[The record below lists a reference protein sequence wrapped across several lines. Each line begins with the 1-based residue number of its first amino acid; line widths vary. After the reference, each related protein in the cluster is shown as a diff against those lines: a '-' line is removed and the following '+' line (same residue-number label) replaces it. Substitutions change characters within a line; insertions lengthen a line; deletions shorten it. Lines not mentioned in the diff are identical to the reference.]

1 MPDVDL
7 IATKNFSYSTRRLKA
22 GDRFTVTAPMARV
35 LVAIGKAQE
44 PRKAGKVPPPPA
56 SVMERVGTAT
66 PTADEAFAGFLDRS
80 IPLIAEDLPSV
91 GDTMLKAYL
100 EAEKKGKS
108 RRGLIA
114 AIDAEMER
122 RAAAG

>member
-22 GDRFTVTAPMARV
+22 GDRFTVNAPMARV

-44 PRKAGKVPPPPA
+44 PRQAGKVPPPPA
-56 SVMERVGTAT
+56 SVMERVGAAT

-80 IPLIAEDLPSV
+80 IPKIAGDLPGV
-91 GDTMLKAYL
+91 GDGMLKAYL

-108 RRGLIA
+108 RRGLIV
-114 AIDAEMER
+114 AIEAELEAR
-122 RAAAG
+122 GG